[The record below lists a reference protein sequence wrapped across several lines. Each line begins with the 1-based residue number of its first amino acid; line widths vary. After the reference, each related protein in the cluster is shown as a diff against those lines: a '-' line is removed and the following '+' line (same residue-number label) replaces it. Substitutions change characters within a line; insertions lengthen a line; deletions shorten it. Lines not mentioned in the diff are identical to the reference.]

1 MRGWILD
8 LTPHDDHLMLWLR
21 TTDACVPFEVPY
33 QPRFYLFAPGIRF
46 EDYAAAL
53 VSHPQVVDVTP
64 EFHRLQL
71 RGPRRPVL
79 AVTVSSCAQFAR
91 VVRDVKARVIP
102 RFSVFN
108 GDLPVTQLW
117 YLEQDHYPFEQVE
130 VHTDATGRRV
140 TRIDSCDSR
149 WDIDYS
155 LPTFRTVDLRLEG
168 DNLFHAHSS
177 NGASLQT
184 TEPLLL
190 QDWVQAQDPDMLF
203 TEDGDTHIFP
213 TLIDRARQAGVLH
226 QLSLSRDQSPHLH
239 PNQVLPPGRV
249 VYRYGSPVF
258 YHPHP
263 HLLRGRLHLD
273 RSNMTYD
280 SFEGLVEACR
290 ITSFPPQR
298 AARTSPGNGIN
309 MLQMQEAL
317 RRGVLIPETKTRPER
332 FKTGTQ
338 LLTADRGGHVI
349 TPRMGVF
356 SGVGELDFTSMY
368 PSLMV
373 RYNISPEA
381 LFCDCCPDDA
391 RIVPELGYRLC
402 RRELGIVPT
411 FLKPILQKR
420 IIYKHRRHEN
430 PIYEARQ
437 AALKWLLVV
446 CLDHDEI
453 VPLRV
458 NGELQLVRIGSF
470 IDQYVAE
477 EGVTSCNLRLQV
489 VGLDE
494 RFKATFV
501 PVRKLFKLK
510 APKTLLKV
518 VLEEGRE
525 ITLTPDH
532 PSYVLEEGK
541 LQVKDSR
548 QLKEGDFLPVMLTI
562 PSGSKQYQFDFIEI
576 LLQQLAGDALDI
588 WRVRGSILRE
598 VISQHREALVS
609 VLSQGN
615 HTRQALN
622 QWQRE
627 GYIPLRHF
635 KSLELPIEMHRH
647 LQIGRGKRGGGL
659 VQWLPATMALDED
672 LAFLL
677 GFFVGDGSATRNMVR
692 LDLNGEELDILNRI
706 RGIIFKAFRLNAH
719 VRKETHANMY
729 VVQINSIALVQLLEK
744 AFLIGPSAN
753 RGRLQIP
760 FYIFNATKAIRHE
773 FLAGLIASDGNV
785 EKTRNVIRIATKS
798 EKLLDQLGYLALT
811 LDSDF
816 TLNRSKKRSV
826 THSFRIMGSRSLS
839 TFLTHS
845 SFSRKHKEILSMKNP
860 SQFPDSRLRGIPVQE
875 IGLRRL
881 AQEHRT
887 VRKPRIDVIERAQR
901 SAAEKQIAK
910 LLTRTKLS
918 EQEREQL
925 AFIKRVVD
933 SDIGFAKIREIS
945 RIKPS
950 SKYVYCF
957 EVENQLP
964 GFTAGRG
971 GVFTHNCFG
980 YLGFRA
986 ARFGRVEAHECV
998 TAYSR
1003 RLLLKT
1009 KALCERKG
1017 FRVLHGIVDCVW
1029 LQKPGAT
1036 VEEYVALCDAI
1047 REATKMRIEF
1057 EGRYRWIMFLP
1068 CRGQSYGALTRYCGA
1083 KEDGTIKVRGIE
1095 LRRGD
1100 TPPLIK
1106 QFQLDLLTQM
1116 AGAEDADE
1124 LRSLVPALLPQ
1135 ITGCIERLRQGD
1147 VAPKDLAITQRISR
1161 APENYAQQCSQAIA
1175 AELTI
1180 SYGQDLHPGQ
1190 SVAYVH
1196 TDARARHPLDRVAL
1210 PGTAAAA
1217 HYDADKYV
1225 ELLLRAT
1232 DTLLA
1237 PLGWDYQ
1244 KLFRYVTPHA
1254 PQRLRQ
1260 LTFN

>member
-8 LTPHDDHLMLWLR
+8 LTPHDNNLILWLR
-21 TTDACVPFEVPY
+21 TADTCVPFEVPY
-33 QPRFYLFAPGIRF
+33 QPRFYLFAPGIHF
-46 EDYAAAL
+46 EDYAASLA
-53 VSHPQVVDVTP
+53 SHPQVADVAP

-79 AVTVSSCAQFAR
+79 AVTVSSSEQFGQ

-117 YLEQDHYPFEQVE
+117 YLEQEHYPFEQVE

-140 TRIDSCDSR
+140 TRIDACDSR
-149 WDIDYS
+149 WAIDYA
-155 LPTFRTVDLRLEG
+155 LPAFRTVDLRLEA
-168 DNLFHAHSS
+168 DNMFHVQSS
-177 NGASLQT
+177 SGASLQT

-190 QDWVQAQDPDMLF
+190 QDWIQAQDPDILF
-203 TEDGDTHIFP
+203 TEDGDTRVFP
-213 TLIDRARQAGVLH
+213 MLIDRARQTGVLH
-226 QLSLSRDQSPHLH
+226 QLSLSRDQSPHLY
-239 PNQVLPPGRV
+239 PNQVLSPGRV

-332 FKTGTQ
+332 YKTGME

-349 TPRMGVF
+349 TPRMGIF
-356 SGVGELDFTSMY
+356 SEVGELDFTSMY

-381 LFCDCCPDDA
+381 LFCDCCQEDA

-420 IIYKHRRHEN
+420 ITYKRRRHEN
-430 PIYEARQ
+430 PVYEARQ

-453 VPLRV
+453 VPLSV
-458 NGELQLVRIGSF
+458 DGELQLVRIGSF
-470 IDQYVAE
+470 IDRYVIDL
-477 EGVTSCNLRLQV
+477 GVTPCNQNLQV

-494 RFKATFV
+494 QFKTAFV

-510 APKTLLKV
+510 APNTLLKV
-518 VLEEGRE
+518 FLEEGRE

-532 PSYVLEEGK
+532 PSYVLDEGK
-541 LQVKDSR
+541 LQVKETC

-562 PSGSKQYQFDFIEI
+562 PSGSKPYQFDFIEI
-576 LLQQLAGDALDI
+576 LLKQLAGEDLDI
-588 WRVRGSILRE
+588 WRVRGSVLRNA
-598 VISQHREALVS
+598 ISQHYESPASFLPQGSHTRQ
-609 VLSQGN
+609 VLSQWRKAG
-615 HTRQALN
+615 H
-622 QWQRE
+622 
-627 GYIPLRHF
+627 IPLRYF
-635 KSLELPIEMHRH
+635 KLLKLPIDVHRH
-647 LQIGRGKRGGGL
+647 LQIGRGRRSGGL
-659 VQWLPATMALDED
+659 VQWIPATVALDED

-677 GFFVGDGSATRNMVR
+677 GFFVGDGSATQNMVR
-692 LDLNGEELDILNRI
+692 LDVNGEDFDVVNRI
-706 RGIIFKAFRLNAH
+706 RRTISKLFDLKAH
-719 VRKETHANMY
+719 VRKEPHANMY
-729 VVQINSIALVQLLEK
+729 VVQINSIALVELFEK
-744 AFLIGPSAN
+744 AFLIGPSAS
-753 RGRLQIP
+753 RGRLRVP
-760 FYIFNATKAIRHE
+760 FYIFNAPKAVRHE
-773 FLAGLIASDGNV
+773 FLAGLIASDGYV
-785 EKTRNVIRIATKS
+785 EESRNVVRIATKS
-798 EKLLDQLGYLALT
+798 KELLDQLGYLALT
-811 LDSDF
+811 LDVDF
-816 TLNRSKKRSV
+816 ALYRSKTSA
-826 THSFRIMGSRSLS
+826 THSLCITGTRSLNTILANS
-839 TFLTHS
+839 TLKE
-845 SFSRKHKEILSMKNP
+845 KHKQVLCHKNP
-860 SQFPDSRLRGIPVQE
+860 RLLRDSRLRGIPVRETSLGQ
-875 IGLRRL
+875 L
-881 AQEHRT
+881 ARKHRT
-887 VRKPRIDVIERAQR
+887 IRVPRIDASERAQR
-901 SAAEKQIAK
+901 SVAQKQAAK
-910 LLTRTKLS
+910 LSAKPTLS
-918 EQEREQL
+918 QHDREQL
-925 AFIKRVVD
+925 AFINRLVEG
-933 SDIGFAKIREIS
+933 DIGFAKIKRIS
-945 RIKPS
+945 HVKPS
-950 SKYVYCF
+950 SEYVYCL
-957 EVENQLP
+957 EVDNQLS
-964 GFTAGRG
+964 GFAAGG
-971 GVFTHNCFG
+971 GGIFTHNCFG

-1003 RLLLKT
+1003 RVLLKT

-1029 LQKPGAT
+1029 LQKTGAT
-1036 VEEYVALCDAI
+1036 AEEYIALCDAI
-1047 REATKMRIEF
+1047 REATKLPIDF

-1124 LRSLVPALLPQ
+1124 LRNLVPALLPQ
-1135 ITGCIERLRQGD
+1135 VMSLVERIRQGD

-1161 APENYAQQCSQAIA
+1161 TPENYAQQCSQAIA
-1175 AELTI
+1175 AELAI
-1180 SYGQDLHPGQ
+1180 SYGQELHPGQ

-1196 TDARARHPLDRVAL
+1196 TDARARHPLSRVAL
-1210 PGTAAAA
+1210 PDTAAAT

-1232 DTLLA
+1232 DTLFA

-1244 KLFRYVTPHA
+1244 KLFHYATPHA
-1254 PQRLRQ
+1254 RQRPLQ
-1260 LTFN
+1260 LTLN